1 MTSRAVGIQT
11 AYDYM
16 NKNQAAATWDNS
28 VGQNYVEFETSDGTV
43 QIWLEDEQSLEAKV
57 NVMKEHNLGGI
68 AAWKL
73 GFDEISGASSVDLR
87 QSKPENRI
95 RNTAGDATH
104 RSVMH

>member
-68 AAWKL
+68 AAWSWALMMDAKYL
-73 GFDEISGASSVDLR
+73 GRYQWICGRV
-87 QSKPENRI
+87 NRKI
-95 RNTAGDATH
+95 E
-104 RSVMH
+104 